1 MTPLLLKRPDKLIL
15 AIIIDTQHLDLISR
29 MTVEIHTLRLSG
41 PGSSK
46 ELIRSQLLTG
56 KSLESPRTIIQKG
69 TSIQADTSL
78 KVETL
83 QEVDQIALT
92 TSVEGMVMVQAMD
105 TETVVKPMI
114 RAHISLE

>member
-15 AIIIDTQHLDLISR
+15 AIFIVTQHLDLISR

-46 ELIRSQLLTG
+46 ERKRSQLSTG

-69 TSIQADTSL
+69 TSIRADTSH
-78 KVETL
+78 KAETL

-92 TSVEGMVMVQAMD
+92 TSVEGMAMD
-105 TETVVKPMI
+105 MEMI
-114 RAHISLE
+114 NSISLVMLSTKI